1 MSLKEKLTG
10 SRTSSRIKEVVEKE
24 KVLPV
29 ATSEGSTVV
38 DDGGVVEE
46 ERRKWRRE
54 RNFYFLKLTVLT
66 LLCLALMIDL
76 VVLNVKIF
84 AREDWE

>member
-1 MSLKEKLTG
+1 M
-10 SRTSSRIKEVVEKE
+10 KEVVESE
-24 KVLPV
+24 KTLPV
-29 ATSEGSTVV
+29 ATTEGSTVV

-46 ERRKWRRE
+46 ERRKWRRD

>member
-1 MSLKEKLTG
+1 LKEKLTG
-10 SRTSSRIKEVVEKE
+10 SRTRRMKEVVESE
-24 KVLPV
+24 KTLPV
-29 ATSEGSTVV
+29 ATTEGSTVV

-46 ERRKWRRE
+46 ERRKWRRD